1 MASPLLSVATTP
13 KDQAPP
19 ESSAAHLSSSDASQ
33 SAASAPHF
41 ISPADTSPFIIPRLS
56 ASVTL
61 DGSSN
66 EEAWRDVLPLPMVM
80 YTPTFGGPPTE
91 RTEVRLGHD
100 DNFLF
105 VSARLFMSDA
115 SMVRCPSKKRDY
127 FEANTDWFGINLD
140 TFNDNENALA
150 FWTTPTGLRWDGA
163 IYGDAVQIRPD
174 MIPINV
180 SWNTFWDVAVVQTA
194 AGWFVEM
201 RIPFSS
207 LRFQDRDGRVVMG
220 LSAFRYIACTAELAV
235 FPAIEPKW
243 GNWGAWKPSQASDIV
258 LENVRSRRPLYI
270 VPYSLG
276 GAGHTTEL
284 NEEET
289 AYVTDRRPKLEAGLD
304 VKYGLSSNLTA
315 DLTLNTDFAQVEA
328 DDEMVNLTR
337 FSLFFP
343 EKRLFFQERSSAFS
357 FPMGGNTNLFYSRRI
372 GLHEERTVR
381 LYGGGR
387 VVGRIGRWDLGFLDL
402 QTAPLPEEDLPSEN
416 FGILRMRRQVINP
429 NSYVGGIITSRLG
442 TDGSFNT
449 AYGVDGI
456 FRLSESDYLSLA
468 WAQTFKNGW
477 ANEPLSLDPSRLFLN
492 WERRTTKGLG
502 FYLAAAHT
510 GKDFDPGIGFLERED
525 ITSVRADF
533 LYGWLPGEKSWLQSH
548 SVTANGYVIFRNE
561 DGAVE
566 SAQWGP
572 GWTFSAKSGAIGSL
586 SLNIY
591 RERVWEEFSF
601 EEGADV
607 IPGDYT
613 FYGLESMFQTTPG
626 AALSAYIVAN
636 AGSFYDGRRLSIA
649 ARPIWGLS
657 PDLSLTAYY
666 QFNWIDFSKHGQ
678 ELTMHIARLQA
689 LATLSTKFSA
699 SAFVQYNSAAHVVIM
714 NARLRYNPREGNDVY
729 LVYND
734 TLNGDRFREVPH
746 LPASSAR
753 ALMLKVSYTFNIE

>member
-1 MASPLLSVATTP
+1 M
-13 KDQAPP
+13 
-19 ESSAAHLSSSDASQ
+19 
-33 SAASAPHF
+33 
-41 ISPADTSPFIIPRLS
+41 
-56 ASVTL
+56 
-61 DGSSN
+61 
-66 EEAWRDVLPLPMVM
+66 MV
-80 YTPTFGGPPTE
+80 PTFGGPPSE
-91 RTEVRLGHD
+91 RTEIRLAHD
-100 DNFLF
+100 DNYLF
-105 VSARLFMSDA
+105 VSGRLYMSDI
-115 SMVRCPSKKRDY
+115 SKLRCPSKKRDY
-127 FEANTDWFGINLD
+127 FEANTDWFGILLD

-163 IYGDAVQIRPD
+163 VFGDAVPVRPEEPPVN
-174 MIPINV
+174 I
-180 SWNTFWDVAVVQTA
+180 SWNTFWDVAAVQTA

-220 LSAFRYIACTAELAV
+220 LSAFRYIACSAELAIY
-235 FPAIEPKW
+235 PAIEPKW
-243 GNWGAWKPSQASDIV
+243 GEWGAWKPSQAHDV
-258 LENVRSRRPLYI
+258 VFENVHARRPLYI
-270 VPYSLG
+270 VPYFLG

-284 NEEET
+284 NDDET
-289 AYVTDRRPKLEAGLD
+289 AYITDRRPEVEAGLD
-304 VKYGLSSNLTA
+304 VKFGLTSNLTA

-328 DDEMVNLTR
+328 DDQVVNLTR

-372 GLHEERTVR
+372 GLYEERTVR

-387 VVGRIGRWDLGFLDL
+387 VVGRLGRWDLGFLDL
-402 QTAPLPEEDLPSEN
+402 QTAPLPEEDLPAEN
-416 FGILRMRRQVINP
+416 FGVLRMRRQVLNP
-429 NSYVGGIITSRLG
+429 NSYVGGIVTSRLG
-442 TDGSFNT
+442 KDGSFNT
-449 AYGVDGI
+449 AYGLDGI

-468 WAQTFKNGW
+468 WAETFQNGR
-477 ANEPLSLDPSRLFLN
+477 ANKPLSLDPARVIVN

-502 FYLAAAHT
+502 FYLAAART
-510 GKDFDPGIGFLERED
+510 GVDFDPGVGFLERED
-525 ITSVRADF
+525 ISSARFNF

-548 SVTANGYVIFRNE
+548 RVTAEGYVIFRNE
-561 DGAVE
+561 DGALE

-572 GWTFSAKSGAIGSL
+572 GWTFSAKSGMVGVL

-607 IPGDYT
+607 VPGNYT
-613 FYGLESMFQTTPG
+613 FYGLESMLQTPPG
-626 AALSAYIVAN
+626 GRLSAMVFCD
-636 AGSFYDGRRLSIA
+636 AGSFYDGRRVSVA

-657 PDLSLTAYY
+657 ADLSLSAYY

-678 ELTMHIARLQA
+678 ELAMHIARLQA

-699 SAFVQYNSAAHVVIM
+699 SAFVQYNSAAHVVVV
-714 NARLRYNPREGNDVY
+714 NARVRYNPREGNDIY

-746 LPASSAR
+746 LPRSSGR